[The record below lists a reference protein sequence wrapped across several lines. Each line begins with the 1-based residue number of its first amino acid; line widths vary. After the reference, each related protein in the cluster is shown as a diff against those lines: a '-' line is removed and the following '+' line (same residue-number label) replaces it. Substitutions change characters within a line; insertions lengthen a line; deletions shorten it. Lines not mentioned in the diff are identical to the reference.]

1 MFIWRIEPIAIV
13 ERYSGM
19 WGQRQRV
26 LRLVYVLIYIEKD
39 TIIQDF
45 RMIYSII
52 STNIFKLLYFF
63 ILGKIVYYNRILLL
77 NQKIL
82 LNPFTT
88 CPLSLYP
95 FIYLSSII
103 LHYIISILIIF
114 ILSICKSYRCF
125 IQVILF
131 IFILVKRSIKIALKT
146 IGSVEIIRHAQLISI
161 WIDTII

>member
-1 MFIWRIEPIAIV
+1 
-13 ERYSGM
+13 
-19 WGQRQRV
+19 
-26 LRLVYVLIYIEKD
+26 
-39 TIIQDF
+39 
-45 RMIYSII
+45 MIYSII